1 MEPEPVVIRWVSI
14 ENFRGFKAERTIDL
28 AASATIVSGSN
39 GKGKTSFFDALQWLL
54 LGSLGRLASLASR
67 RSGEY
72 IVNRFA
78 GASASAKVSAQ
89 LQLHG
94 RDVTVI
100 RTGDHKTTVLRWIDG
115 EHTLTDDEAEQ
126 ALCQALL
133 GDPEMSLRDMVL
145 NSGVLQQ
152 DVVRAVLEDEPKN
165 RYRHMAALLGLEE
178 IAGFEGEAKRRAE
191 EQDKVAKRAR
201 DEHAA
206 AEQQVRSV
214 EGDLARLE
222 ARLSTQPEIAGTRA
236 RLASELANASFDI
249 SELPLQ
255 ATDAI
260 SLGQLARR
268 VRATADEL
276 VLEDA
281 RLREQEKDLPD
292 VRSEDLVE
300 VQTSEEHAQ
309 QERAD
314 AQRAVDEALERQQD
328 AERRASQLGELAT
341 HAMPLLGEHCPVCQ
355 QKIEIADVEKHLREL
370 IDTGGENLPAL
381 VAVTVEAQQQ
391 LTKVE
396 LTLRELDAKRLH
408 MQAAVT
414 QVEQA
419 RAARQHWQRACE
431 QLASSENRL
440 RPDVSQAISAGELSE
455 LSKLRASAE
464 QLAGATDE
472 LASLLGTSGLAE
484 EAERLR
490 EQANT
495 LRQALIE
502 LSEQAAQSSRIAG
515 DAKTLSVAATQ
526 AIAGVTRDRFASLQ
540 PLVDDIFAR
549 LAPHPAFTALGFE
562 MGVSYRSGVADPFVK
577 DPESGVTADPL
588 LVFSSSQANVAALTY
603 FLALSWA
610 ADTKALPFLLLDDPL
625 QSMDDVNALGF
636 SDLCRHVR
644 QRRQLVV
651 STHEQRLASLLERKL
666 APRSPRTRTRVVRFT
681 GWDREGP
688 TIEQLD
694 VEPESV
700 GYLLRAG

>member
-1 MEPEPVVIRWVSI
+1 MAYLRIGPPLWLAIIGQLEGFMEPEPVVIRWVSI

-408 MQAAVT
+408 VQAAVT

-549 LAPHPAFTALGFE
+549 LAPHPAFTAL
-562 MGVSYRSGVADPFVK
+562 
-577 DPESGVTADPL
+577 
-588 LVFSSSQANVAALTY
+588 
-603 FLALSWA
+603 
-610 ADTKALPFLLLDDPL
+610 
-625 QSMDDVNALGF
+625 
-636 SDLCRHVR
+636 
-644 QRRQLVV
+644 
-651 STHEQRLASLLERKL
+651 
-666 APRSPRTRTRVVRFT
+666 
-681 GWDREGP
+681 
-688 TIEQLD
+688 
-694 VEPESV
+694 
-700 GYLLRAG
+700 

>member
-1 MEPEPVVIRWVSI
+1 
-14 ENFRGFKAERTIDL
+14 
-28 AASATIVSGSN
+28 
-39 GKGKTSFFDALQWLL
+39 

-78 GASASAKVSAQ
+78 GASASARVSAQ
-89 LQLHG
+89 LQLDG
-94 RDVTVI
+94 REVTVI
-100 RTGDHKTTVLRWIDG
+100 RTGDHKTTVLQWIDG
-115 EHTLTDDEAEQ
+115 EHTLTDDDAEQ
-126 ALCQALL
+126 ALCEALL
-133 GDPEMSLRDMVL
+133 GDPEMSLKDMVL

-191 EQDKVAKRAR
+191 EQDKGAKRAR
-201 DEHAA
+201 DKHAA
-206 AEQQVRSV
+206 AEQQLRSV
-214 EGDLARLE
+214 EGDLVRLE
-222 ARLSTQPEIAGTRA
+222 TRLSTQPEIAGARA
-236 RLASELANASFDI
+236 RLESQLANSNTSFEI
-249 SELPLQ
+249 SELPMQ

-268 VRATADEL
+268 VRATADDL

-281 RLREQEKDLPD
+281 RLREQERNLPD
-292 VRSEDLVE
+292 ARSEELVE
-300 VQTSEEHAQ
+300 MQASEENAR
-309 QERAD
+309 QERAE
-314 AQRAVDEALERQQD
+314 AQRAVEEALEQQRD

-355 QKIEIADVEKHLREL
+355 QKIKAADVEKHLREL
-370 IDTGGENLPAL
+370 IDTGGENLPVL
-381 VAVTVEAQQQ
+381 VANTAEAEQR
-391 LTKVE
+391 LSKVE
-396 LTLRELDAKRLH
+396 LALREVEAKRLQL
-408 MQAAVT
+408 QAAVK
-414 QVEQA
+414 QVEEA
-419 RAARQHWQRACE
+419 RVARERWQRACE

-440 RPDVSQAISAGELSE
+440 RPDARRAISAGELSG
-455 LSKLRASAE
+455 LSELRASAE
-464 QLAGATDE
+464 QVAAATDE

-490 EQANT
+490 EQGNT
-495 LRQALIE
+495 LRQAVTE
-502 LSEQAAQSSRIAG
+502 LSEHAANSSRLAG

-526 AIAGVTRDRFASLQ
+526 AITGVTRDRFAGLQ

-577 DPESGVTADPL
+577 DPESGVTGDPL

-636 SDLCRHVR
+636 SDLCRHIR

-666 APRSPRTRTRVVRFT
+666 TPRSPHTRTRVVRFT
-681 GWDREGP
+681 GWDRDGP